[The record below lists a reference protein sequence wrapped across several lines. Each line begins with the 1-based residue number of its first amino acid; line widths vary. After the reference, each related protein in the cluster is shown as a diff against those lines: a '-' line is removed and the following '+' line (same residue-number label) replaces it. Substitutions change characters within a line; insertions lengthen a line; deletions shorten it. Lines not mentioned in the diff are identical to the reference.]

1 MEWEWSFMT
10 NTVQNV
16 VSNDLND
23 QSHSKQYF
31 EQHLSLKMHFEQL
44 LMFKIICKIFK
55 GTF

>member
-23 QSHSKQYF
+23 QSHSTVF
-31 EQHLSLKMHFEQL
+31 
-44 LMFKIICKIFK
+44 
-55 GTF
+55 